1 MCFVLVHSP
10 LVGPGTW
17 KPVAHE
23 LERRGQAAVIPS
35 LVGVAHAPTPQ
46 WRHCPK
52 AVAAATEHVVGA
64 LVLVAHSGAGPL
76 LPTIAA
82 ALSSDIAAL
91 IFVDAFLPPTTGSV
105 PLATP
110 PFMAQLRALAKEDVL
125 PPWSAWFGE
134 QGLRELVPDARLR
147 TALEQEMPRLP
158 LAYFAAS
165 VPVPAGWDRWPC
177 GYLLFASEPYGDSAA
192 EARRRGWP
200 VVELSDAHHLALVAD
215 PLTVTDALLRIKRA
229 LVKPEPARPSAAA
242 EP

>member
-17 KPVAHE
+17 KPVARE
-23 LERRGQAAVIPS
+23 
-35 LVGVAHAPTPQ
+35 
-46 WRHCPK
+46 
-52 AVAAATEHVVGA
+52 
-64 LVLVAHSGAGPL
+64 
-76 LPTIAA
+76 
-82 ALSSDIAAL
+82 
-91 IFVDAFLPPTTGSV
+91 
-105 PLATP
+105 
-110 PFMAQLRALAKEDVL
+110 LAKDDVL

-177 GYLLFASEPYGDSAA
+177 GYLLFAREPYGDSAA

-200 VVELSDAHHLALVAD
+200 VVELSGAHHLALVTD

-229 LVKPEPARPSAAA
+229 LAKPEP
-242 EP
+242 